1 MAAKNDSYYFNT
13 ISECAV
19 LASEA
24 AQVLHTVLTKF
35 NSNEIDEIMWKLHDV
50 EHKADEKKHDMLS
63 ALLKAFIT
71 PIERDDIIKLSQAI
85 DDITDAV
92 EDVVI
97 QINMD
102 QVKLIRPDSIEFS
115 ELLIRCCKRVEEL
128 LEEFRNFKKSKLI
141 KDIIIEINRLE
152 EEGDQLYISVMKN
165 LHATSKDP
173 IEIIVWRDIYK
184 AFENVCDSCEDVA
197 NIVESIVI
205 GNL

>member
-1 MAAKNDSYYFNT
+1 MAAKSDSFYFNT
-13 ISECAV
+13 FSECAA
-19 LASEA
+19 LAGEA
-24 AQVLHTVLTKF
+24 AQVLHSVLTQF
-35 NSNEIDEIMWKLHDV
+35 NSDEIDDIMWKLHEV

-63 ALLKAFIT
+63 ALVKAFIT

-85 DDITDAV
+85 DDITDSV

-102 QVKLIRPDSIEFS
+102 QVKFIRPDSIEFS
-115 ELLIRCCKRVEEL
+115 NLLIRCCNKVGEL
-128 LEEFRNFKKSKLI
+128 LEEFRNFKKSKTI

-152 EEGDQLYISVMKN
+152 EDGDQLYISVMKN

-173 IEIIVWRDIYK
+173 IEIIAWRDIYK
-184 AFENVCDSCEDVA
+184 AFENVCDYCEDVA

>member
-1 MAAKNDSYYFNT
+1 MAAKSDSFYFNT
-13 ISECAV
+13 FSECAA
-19 LASEA
+19 LAGEA
-24 AQVLHTVLTKF
+24 AQVLHSVLTQF
-35 NSNEIDEIMWKLHDV
+35 NSDEIDDIMWKLHEV

-63 ALLKAFIT
+63 ALVKAFIT

-85 DDITDAV
+85 DDITDSV

-102 QVKLIRPDSIEFS
+102 QVKFIRPDSIEFS
-115 ELLIRCCKRVEEL
+115 NLLIRCCNKVGEL
-128 LEEFRNFKKSKLI
+128 LEEFRNFKKSKTI

-152 EEGDQLYISVMKN
+152 EEGDQLYISVMKD

-173 IEIIVWRDIYK
+173 IEIIAWRDIYK
-184 AFENVCDSCEDVA
+184 AFENVCDYCEDVA

>member
-1 MAAKNDSYYFNT
+1 MAAKSDSFYFNT
-13 ISECAV
+13 FSECAA
-19 LASEA
+19 LAGEA
-24 AQVLHTVLTKF
+24 AQVLHSVLTQF
-35 NSNEIDEIMWKLHDV
+35 NSDEIDDIMWKLHEV

-63 ALLKAFIT
+63 ALVKAFIT

-85 DDITDAV
+85 DDITDSV

-102 QVKLIRPDSIEFS
+102 QVKFIRSDSIEFS
-115 ELLIRCCKRVEEL
+115 NLLIRCCNKVGEL
-128 LEEFRNFKKSKLI
+128 LEEFRNFKKSKTI

-173 IEIIVWRDIYK
+173 IEIIAWRDIYK
-184 AFENVCDSCEDVA
+184 AFENVCDYCEDVA

>member
-13 ISECAV
+13 FSECAA

-115 ELLIRCCKRVEEL
+115 ELLIRCCKRVGEL

>member
-1 MAAKNDSYYFNT
+1 MAAKSDSFYFNT
-13 ISECAV
+13 FAECAA
-19 LASEA
+19 LAGEA
-24 AQVLHTVLTKF
+24 AQVLHSVLTQF
-35 NSNEIDEIMWKLHDV
+35 NSDEIDEIMWKLHEV

-63 ALLKAFIT
+63 ALVKAFIT

-85 DDITDAV
+85 DDITDSV

-102 QVKLIRPDSIEFS
+102 QVKFIRPDSIEFS
-115 ELLIRCCKRVEEL
+115 NLLIRCCKKVEEL
-128 LEEFRNFKKSKLI
+128 LEEFRNFKKSKTI

-184 AFENVCDSCEDVA
+184 AFENVCDYCEDVA

>member
-1 MAAKNDSYYFNT
+1 MAAKSDSYYFNT
-13 ISECAV
+13 FAECAA
-19 LASEA
+19 LAAQA
-24 AQVLHTVLTKF
+24 AQVLHTVLTEY
-35 NSNEIDEIMWKLHDV
+35 NSDNIDEIMTKLHEV
-50 EHKADEKKHDMLS
+50 EHAADEKKHDMLS

-71 PIERDDIIKLSQAI
+71 PIEREDIMSLSQAI
-85 DDITDAV
+85 DDITDSV

-102 QVKLIRPDSIEFS
+102 QVKIIRPDSIEFS
-115 ELLIRCCKRVEEL
+115 ELLIRCCQNVQEL
-128 LEEFRNFKKSKLI
+128 MEEFRNFKKSKTI

-152 EEGDQLYISVMKN
+152 EEGDKLYFRVMKN

-184 AFENVCDSCEDVA
+184 AFETVCDYCEDVA
-197 NIVESIVI
+197 NIVESIAI

>member
-13 ISECAV
+13 FSECAV

>member
-1 MAAKNDSYYFNT
+1 MAAKNDAYYFNT
-13 ISECAV
+13 FSECAS

-24 AQVLHTVLTKF
+24 AEVLHTVLTKF
-35 NSNEIDEIMWKLHDV
+35 NSDEIDEIMWKLHDV
-50 EHKADEKKHDMLS
+50 EHQADEKKHDMLS

-85 DDITDAV
+85 DDITDSI

-128 LEEFRNFKKSKLI
+128 LHEFRNFKKSKLI

-173 IEIIVWRDIYK
+173 IEIIAWRDIYK